1 MAEGLGLKR
10 EIDQIARDKGIN
22 ADEIIGALEEAMKQA
37 ARREHGQEIEIDAK
51 YNEELG
57 EVELFEFRE
66 VIETVTDNK
75 SEITLS
81 AARELDPQAE
91 IGDEIGVKMDTT
103 GFGRILAQTAK
114 QVIIQRIR
122 EAEREN
128 VYEEY
133 KDRKGEVV
141 NGIVRRFEKGS
152 IIVDL
157 GRTEA
162 VLPLKEQVPRENY
175 RPNDRLRA
183 YVIDVNRAAKGSQII
198 LSRTCI
204 EMLTKLFEQEVPEM
218 YEGIVQI
225 ESSAREPGGR
235 SKIAVVSRDSDVD
248 PVGACV
254 GMKGSRVQSVVQ
266 ELRGERIDIVPW
278 SPDPARY
285 VCSALSPAQVSK
297 VIIDDAERSMDVI
310 VPDDQLSLAI
320 GRKGQNVR
328 LAVQLTGWRIDIKSE
343 SKMRELA
350 QWLSEAVSVVEGC
363 GDPEADLLLQQGIT
377 SLEDLSGCDPELLTS
392 LPGIDEA
399 GGAAIRERA
408 AELAVRKIEEEAARL
423 EEARLEAERAAQEA
437 VEEAAA
443 AEAAAAEVAAQEAAG
458 EGADASEAVTDE
470 AAATEGADADEAAAT
485 EGADADEA
493 AATEGADADEA
504 VATEGAD
511 ADEAVA
517 TEGADA
523 DEAKTKGGEAEKSGG
538 ADAASESAAVGDV
551 EPTLSSTT

>member
-1 MAEGLGLKR
+1 MLGLKR
-10 EIDQIARDKGIN
+10 EIDQISKDKGID
-22 ADEIIGALEEAMKQA
+22 AKEIIGALEEAMKQA
-37 ARREHGQEIEIDAK
+37 ARRERGTEKEIEAT

-66 VIETVTDNK
+66 VVGEVTD
-75 SEITLS
+75 EATQITLEG
-81 AARELDPQAE
+81 AREFDPDAE
-91 IGDEIGVKMDTT
+91 EGDEIGVKMDTT

-133 KDRKGEVV
+133 KDRKGEIV
-141 NGIVRRFEKGS
+141 NGIVRRFEKGA

-162 VLPLKEQVPRENY
+162 VLPLKEQVPRETY
-175 RPNDRLRA
+175 RPNDRVRA
-183 YVIDVNRAAKGSQII
+183 YVIDVNKAAKGSQII
-198 LSRTCI
+198 LSRACM

-218 YEGIVQI
+218 YEGIVTI

-235 SKIAVVSRDSDVD
+235 SKVAVASRDSDVD

-254 GMKGSRVQSVVQ
+254 GMKGSRVQAVVQ

-285 VCSALSPAQVSK
+285 VCTSLSPAQVSK
-297 VIIDDAERSMDVI
+297 VIIDDAAKSMDVI

-350 QWLSEAVSVVEGC
+350 RWLSEAVSAVETC
-363 GDPEADLLLQQGIT
+363 GDPEAELLLQQGIT
-377 SLEDLSGCDPELLTS
+377 SLEDLAECESELLTQ
-392 LPGIDEA
+392 LPGIDAAGCEA
-399 GGAAIRERA
+399 IKRRA
-408 AELAVRKIEEEAARL
+408 LELAERKRAEEEAARL
-423 EEARLEAERAAQEA
+423 EEEAARLEEERLAAERAAAEQAAEGA
-437 VEEAAA
+437 PAETPAAEGAPAETPAAEPAGADAPAAAA
-443 AEAAAAEVAAQEAAG
+443 AETNTPATPRPGEGGAPAG
-458 EGADASEAVTDE
+458 EGGS
-470 AAATEGADADEAAAT
+470 
-485 EGADADEA
+485 
-493 AATEGADADEA
+493 
-504 VATEGAD
+504 
-511 ADEAVA
+511 
-517 TEGADA
+517 
-523 DEAKTKGGEAEKSGG
+523 
-538 ADAASESAAVGDV
+538 
-551 EPTLSSTT
+551 